1 MSTNLKNTLST
12 LLITRSKIY
21 RYVIYLNSIAGIAV
35 IFGSIFN
42 LRIRSNLVEL
52 FLAVDRIGEVL
63 YLGIGFYLLVYMPI
77 RVLNAAYL
85 ARGINENFHNR
96 IATRSKAEG
105 WIELVVLPIFLIV
118 WFFT

>member
-1 MSTNLKNTLST
+1 MSTNLKEFLSRQ
-12 LLITRSKIY
+12 LKTRSKIY

-35 IFGSIFN
+35 ILGLIFN
-42 LRIRSNLVEL
+42 PNVRSNLVEL

-63 YLGIGFYLLVYMPI
+63 YLGIGFYFLVYMPI

-96 IATRSKAEG
+96 MATSSKAEG
-105 WIELVVLPIFLIV
+105 
-118 WFFT
+118 